1 MTADR
6 VPLERKFSPV
16 QKEVSGTP
24 GRSTQ
29 WDWNSPVGKKSW
41 VDIETFFRVVILSD
55 GGAGKTY
62 EFESHAK
69 AISENGRNSFF
80 IRLEYIEDDLG
91 HAFEFGTNDEF
102 ERWLSGEDE
111 AWFFLD
117 SVDEARLESPK
128 AFERAIRCF
137 SKQIRAGI
145 KRAHIFV
152 SARPYS
158 WRFKSDLEI
167 VNRWLSFP
175 KSKTLSED
183 ASSVSEIDD
192 VKLDELHIFS
202 LEPLS
207 LKDVKQFSNHRGVK
221 EIELFI
227 QAIERA
233 NLIEMAARPFD
244 LDGLIQKWNDD
255 QCLGTRLELIQHHID
270 NRLKEISPD
279 REFYSSLNLQKARQG
294 ARQLAAALV
303 LSSQSS
309 IQIPDNYYDRPGI
322 QAAKILPEWTHKDL
336 NALLS
341 SALFDGVLYGAVRFR
356 HREIRELLAA
366 EWFSELLKKGNS
378 RTQVESLIFRSQYGL
393 EFIAPLIRPVMP
405 WLILLDQP
413 IRQRALRL
421 RPEIAVE
428 GGDVASLPLED
439 RISILK
445 GVVHRIANGLDEGG
459 VGHNEAILRIAL
471 PDLTE
476 TTKELVA
483 EYYDND
489 HAIFYLGRL
498 AWQGEM
504 HDCRSSFLPIALDP
518 NREVFARIAA
528 IRAVKIN
535 TEAEAA
541 EAIWSKIS
549 AKESQLPRRLLAELV
564 ENTSFS
570 ESTLPLLIDSI
581 GKVEAYS
588 RNNASGLTYAVEQF
602 IDQSSEICG
611 ESLLF
616 NAIKGVGDYL
626 KREPY
631 VDRHEC
637 KISAEFVWLV
647 PIAKKLISL
656 LLKMRAPSSFE
667 EPVFSTLLT
676 LITMPKEGLDGIELE
691 EDPLSKSVSDWK
703 EFNDEWFW
711 FSVSQISKE
720 QINKGKRYPNYFLV
734 EFKSRYWSFSP
745 GDFDRVI
752 KMVEDRDNLDE
763 KGMALSLAFN
773 LYGRAG
779 GLSEDLEKLYGVT
792 KDYAEL
798 SERLNRWLNP
808 VESEEEKRFKA
819 EEAARKLER
828 DTKKAKENEGREKW
842 ISGLKL
848 DPNRLREYSEL
859 DKGEWVND
867 HVWLFW
873 ELSRVEKRQCS
884 SGLNGNWRVLVDLFG
899 DEVAMAFRDAAIK
912 IWRNFKPELLSEG
925 GDLSTRLY
933 KQSFAM
939 FGLECEFNDVNFD
952 LKKFS
957 QSEVCN
963 ALRYVPH
970 ELNNLPPWFQKLY
983 LLYPVESLE
992 FVMQELLYELSH
1004 HDGKS
1009 DKSYLLYKIYNHA
1022 GWLHKDLVAP
1032 LTSWLSSNDLSH
1044 RKYLGQVFSILIN
1057 GGVSP
1062 QWVREYALV
1071 HLDKAEAEIR
1081 PFLCALLVDAD
1092 ASEGIPRLDRWLSSL
1107 SASIAVEA
1115 AQSFI
1120 NCLCG
1125 DKYEQDAKFN
1135 HYKTPRYLKELYL
1148 LMLRFIRLE
1157 DDINRVGSGVYS
1169 PGPRDFAQ
1177 DARDKLKGDLFD
1189 IPGKETFQALLEIAA
1204 SHKSE
1209 YLKKS
1214 VELSAYKRAELD
1226 SDMHKWA
1233 VLDIHDFS
1241 ETLERT
1247 PSTHKEMFDL
1257 AVLRL
1262 TDYKNWLERGDDSQA
1277 SLLQR
1282 VEVEDEMRKP
1292 IAYWLNQHS
1301 HSRYHC
1307 SEEAPLANDQRPDIR
1322 FMNNQISNAVPV
1334 ELKLLDK
1341 GWSGPSLCERLR
1353 NQLVGD
1359 YLREDGSTC
1368 GVFLLVWQGRE
1379 QESRNWMIGHKKVG
1393 INDLQSALENY
1404 WQGISSDYPGVEA
1417 IEIIVIDLT
1426 VRGTKSEH

>member
-1 MTADR
+1 M
-6 VPLERKFSPV
+6 PLERKFSPV
-16 QKEVSGTP
+16 QNEVSDIP
-24 GRSTQ
+24 SYSTQ
-29 WDWNSPVGKKSW
+29 WDWGSPVGEKGW
-41 VDIETFFRVVILSD
+41 VDLEPLFRVVILSD
-55 GGAGKTY
+55 GGAGKTC
-62 EFESHAK
+62 EFESQAK

-80 IRLEYIEDDLG
+80 IRIEDIEDDLG
-91 HAFEFGTNDEF
+91 SAFEIGCSDEF
-102 ERWLSGEDE
+102 EEWLSSEDE

-117 SVDEARLESPK
+117 SVDEARLESPR
-128 AFERAIRCF
+128 AFERAIKCF
-137 SKQIRAGI
+137 SKQIIAGI
-145 KRAHIFV
+145 KRAHIFI

-158 WRFKSDLEI
+158 WRFKSDLEL
-167 VNRWLSFP
+167 VNKWLAFP
-175 KSKTLSED
+175 KPKAYRED
-183 ASSVSEIDD
+183 VSEVSETDD

-202 LEPLS
+202 LEPLK
-207 LKDVKQFSNHRGVK
+207 LKDVKQYSNYRGVK
-221 EIELFI
+221 QIELFI

-244 LDGLIQKWNDD
+244 LDGLIRKWNDD
-255 QCLGTRLELIQHHID
+255 QCLGTRLELIQHHIE
-270 NRLKEISPD
+270 NRLEENNPD
-279 REFYSSLNLQKARQG
+279 RDFFNSLNLQEARQG

-303 LSSQSS
+303 LTSQSS
-309 IQIPDNYYDRPGI
+309 IQIPDNHYDRPGI
-322 QAAKILPEWTHKDL
+322 QAAKILPEWSHKDL

-405 WLILLDQP
+405 WLILLDQS

-428 GGDVASLPLED
+428 GGDVASLPLDD

-445 GVVHRIANGLDEGG
+445 GVVHRIANGIDEGG
-459 VGHNEAILRIAL
+459 AGHNEAILRIAL

-476 TTKELVA
+476 TTKELVL
-483 EYYDND
+483 EYYEND

-498 AWQGEM
+498 ASQGEM
-504 HDCRSSFLPIALDP
+504 HDCRGSFLPIALDP

-528 IRAVKIN
+528 IRAVMTN
-535 TEAEAA
+535 TEVEAA

-549 AKESQLPRRLLAELV
+549 AKELQLSRRLLAEV
-564 ENTSFS
+564 VKNTSFS

-581 GKVEAYS
+581 GKLEAYS
-588 RNNASGLTYAVEQF
+588 RNNVSGLTYAVEQF
-602 IDQSSEICG
+602 IDQSGDTCD

-616 NAIKGVGDYL
+616 TAIEGIGDYL

-631 VDRHEC
+631 VDRYEC
-637 KISAEFVWLV
+637 QISAEFVWLV
-647 PIAKKLISL
+647 PIAKKLISS

-667 EPVFSTLLT
+667 EPVISTLLT

-691 EDPLSKSVSDWK
+691 EDPLSRSVSDWK
-703 EFNDEWFW
+703 EFNDKWFW
-711 FSVSQISKE
+711 HCASQVKKS
-720 QINKGKRYPNYFLV
+720 QDNKDKKYPSYWLI
-734 EFKSRYWSFSP
+734 EWKSRYWSYSHD
-745 GDFDRVI
+745 DFDRVI
-752 KMVEDRDNLDE
+752 KMVEDRGNLDE
-763 KGMALSLAFN
+763 KGVALFLAFK
-773 LYGRAG
+773 LYESAG

-792 KDYAEL
+792 KEHAEL

-808 VESEEEKRFKA
+808 VESEEEKRIKA
-819 EEAARKLER
+819 EDSARKLER
-828 DTKKAKENEGREKW
+828 DTNEAKKKGVREKW
-842 ISGLKL
+842 ISGLKS
-848 DPNRLREYSEL
+848 DPNRLREYTEL
-859 DKGEWVND
+859 DKGEWVNE
-867 HVWLFW
+867 HVWLLS

-884 SGLNGNWRVLVDLFG
+884 SGFNGNWRALVDLFG

-939 FGLECEFNDVNFD
+939 FGLECEFSDEKFD
-952 LKKFS
+952 PSSLS
-957 QSEVCN
+957 QNEAII

-1009 DKSYLLYKIYNHA
+1009 DSLYLLYKIYNHA
-1022 GWLHKDLVAP
+1022 DWLHKDLIAP
-1032 LTSWLSSNDLSH
+1032 LTGWLSANVLSH
-1044 RKYLGQVFSILIN
+1044 PEYLRQVFSILIN

-1062 QWVREYALV
+1062 QWVREYALE
-1071 HLDKAEAEIR
+1071 HLENEEIEIR
-1081 PFLCALLVDAD
+1081 PFLFALLVDAD
-1092 ASEGIPRLDRWLSSL
+1092 ASEGISKLDSWLSNL
-1107 SASIAVEA
+1107 SAEVAVEA

-1125 DKYEQDAKFN
+1125 DRYEQGAKFHN
-1135 HYKTPRYLKELYL
+1135 YNTLRYLKELYL
-1148 LMLRFIRLE
+1148 IILRFIRLE
-1157 DDINRVGSGVYS
+1157 DDIERAGTGVYS
-1169 PGPRDFAQ
+1169 PGPRDSAQ
-1177 DARDKLKGDLFD
+1177 YARDKLRGDLFD
-1189 IPGKETFQALLEIAA
+1189 IPGKETYQALLDIAG
-1204 SHKSE
+1204 SYKSKH
-1209 YLKKS
+1209 LRQS
-1214 VELSAYKRAELD
+1214 AELSAYKRAELD
-1226 SDMHKWA
+1226 SDVHKWA
-1233 VLDIHDFS
+1233 VSDIHDFAN
-1241 ETLERT
+1241 TLERT
-1247 PSTHKEMFDL
+1247 PATHKEMFDL

-1262 TDYKNWLERGDDSQA
+1262 NDYKNWLEIGDDSQA

-1282 VEVEDEMRKP
+1282 VELEDEMRKP

-1307 SEEAPLANDQRPDIR
+1307 SEEDPLANDQRPDIR
-1322 FMNNQISNAVPV
+1322 FMNNQVSNPVPV

-1341 GWSGPSLCERLR
+1341 GWSGSDLCERLR

-1379 QESRNWMIGHKKVG
+1379 KESRNWMIDGKKVG
-1393 INDLQSALENY
+1393 VKDLQNALDCY
-1404 WQGISSDYPGVEA
+1404 WQGISSNYPGVEV
-1417 IEIIVIDLT
+1417 IEVIVIDLT
-1426 VRGTKSEH
+1426 VRGMKSEH